1 MVKIILPI
9 AILMAS
15 FCVAEPMTNATA
27 LIGVP
32 LSTNEIARL
41 PSCNATAPDTVF
53 LGVVRSMLTG
63 NLQELCY
70 HFDGDYISSL
80 PLNFNPTNISEEMA
94 SSFREMMYKPDF
106 SNLVVTAYSASPSN
120 QHVRVTASLRENFTA
135 RTLTE
140 PLSLTLKQDSTGWK
154 IISYDDDKWNE

>member
-1 MVKIILPI
+1 MVKIMLPI
-9 AILMAS
+9 AILTAS
-15 FCVAEPMTNATA
+15 FCVAEPMTNSTA

-32 LSTNEIARL
+32 LSTNEVARL

-80 PLNFNPTNISEEMA
+80 PLNFNPTNISEEVA

-120 QHVRVTASLRENFTA
+120 QYIRVSASLQENFSA
-135 RTLTE
+135 RTLTD
-140 PLSLTLKQDSTGWK
+140 PLSLTLRHYENG
-154 IISYDDDKWNE
+154 